1 MNDKFLQTSDE
12 VLLILNR
19 IIKTET
25 VPEIIKSVSSQ
36 ILEIAQKK
44 WNLNYNNILGIA
56 NLSVKKGYQGK

>member
-1 MNDKFLQTSDE
+1 M
-12 VLLILNR
+12 LLILNR

-25 VPEIIKSVSSQ
+25 VPEIIKSVASQ
-36 ILEIAQKK
+36 ILEIVQKK